1 MEVGVSFEVW
11 WLILI
16 PIVFALGWI
25 AARVDFRQML
35 SETKQLPDS
44 YFRGLNFLLNEDHD
58 KAIDAFIEVAKLDT
72 ETTELHFA
80 LGNLF

>member
-1 MEVGVSFEVW
+1 MEVGVDFEVW

-44 YFRGLNFLLNEDHD
+44 YF
-58 KAIDAFIEVAKLDT
+58 
-72 ETTELHFA
+72 
-80 LGNLF
+80 

>member
-1 MEVGVSFEVW
+1 MEVGVDFEVW

-44 YFRGLNFLLNEDHD
+44 YFKGLNFLLNEDHD
-58 KAIDAFIEVAKLDT
+58 KAIDAFI
-72 ETTELHFA
+72 
-80 LGNLF
+80 